1 MKEGG
6 SMPSSFCLREFYFLG
21 KFFGVEALDVV

>member
-6 SMPSSFCLREFYFLG
+6 SMPSFFLREFYFLG
-21 KFFGVEALDVV
+21 KFFDVETLDVV